1 MLAKDSRLLVAA
13 FYAFT
18 PLDDER
24 RETLLS
30 SLPSLAREGSVLGSV
45 LVAHEGVNGT
55 ISGQSTA
62 LMRCWITCASLDLGD
77 DHYARLE
84 VKRSWAEKPV
94 FRRFKARRKEIVTIG
109 VASVDPSASVGTY
122 VEPEHWNALVDDP
135 DTLVIDTRNSY
146 ETAIGSFEGAID
158 PSTSASAT
166 SHGRVHAAAP
176 DRRAGQQAHR
186 RIPHQR
192 SAAKKPAATCSNRV
206 SGRCTTCAAASS
218 STSSRCRAKPLARGV
233 LCFDQRVAL
242 NHRLEPGEH
251 SLCHACGLPVSAQQR
266 ELPSYIKGCS
276 ACTAWIASAMPT
288 RNASPCVSVRSIKA
302 RLINAR
308 STNTTSTS
316 SRPEQSVRI
325 GQSLPG
331 PPRCR
336 AADPLQPDAALR
348 HARPLGS
355 AGSSC
360 WFSGGRSH

>member
-1 MLAKDSRLLVAA
+1 MDPSNLEPVLAKDSRLLVAA

-24 RETLLS
+24 REALLS

-55 ISGQSTA
+55 ISGPEHCVDVLLDHLRT
-62 LMRCWITCASLDLGD
+62 SLDLGD

-94 FRRFKARRKEIVTIG
+94 FRRFKARRKKEIVTIG

-158 PSTSASAT
+158 PSTESFRDFPHWAEST
-166 SHGRVHAAAP
+166 LRPLIEEKGSK
-176 DRRAGQQAHR
+176 
-186 RIPHQR
+186 RI
-192 SAAKKPAATCSNRV
+192 AMFCT
-206 SGRCTTCAAASS
+206 GGIRCEKASS
-218 STSSRCRAKPLARGV
+218 YLQQQGFGEVHHLRGGILKYLEQVPEAESRWQGECFV
-233 LCFDQRVAL
+233 FDQRVAL

-266 ELPSYIKGCS
+266 ELPSYIKGVQCVHCVDRFTD
-276 ACTAWIASAMPT
+276 ADRERFAM
-288 RNASPCVSVRSIKA
+288 RQRQIDQRQIDQHNIDQQQA
-302 RLINAR
+302 
-308 STNTTSTS
+308 
-316 SRPEQSVRI
+316 
-325 GQSLPG
+325 
-331 PPRCR
+331 
-336 AADPLQPDAALR
+336 
-348 HARPLGS
+348 
-355 AGSSC
+355 
-360 WFSGGRSH
+360 